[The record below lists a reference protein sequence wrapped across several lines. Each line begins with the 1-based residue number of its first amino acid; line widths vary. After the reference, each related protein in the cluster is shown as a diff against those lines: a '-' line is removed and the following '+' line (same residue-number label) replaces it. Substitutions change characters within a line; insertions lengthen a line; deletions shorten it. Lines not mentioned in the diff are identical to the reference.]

1 MVTNLE
7 YTVLARNAYPVAESN
22 KIDLPGWNRVVSL
35 AGEGWGGFA
44 ATVFQ
49 KGGEVVISFRGT
61 DGESIDWD
69 LIQERLQ
76 ARYPTP

>member
-1 MVTNLE
+1 MISDLE
-7 YTVLARNAYPVAESN
+7 YAVMARNAYGVAAPN
-22 KIDLPGWNRVVSL
+22 RIDLPGWREVEGLNRD
-35 AGEGWGGFA
+35 GWGGFA

-69 LIQERLQ
+69 LLWERLQ
-76 ARYPTP
+76 A